1 MKIKNIVFSIVEYFI
16 RNIPGGLGQR
26 IRYIYYSKRFAQCG
40 KNVLIDIGVIFHNP
54 ENIYIGSDI
63 FFFPYSIIT
72 AKPPNEKFDQR
83 ILKIKKN
90 TSFENAEGSIHIG
103 DQVSIGAYNI
113 IQGYGGVSIGSKVT
127 TSARVNIYS
136 FSHYPYSENDRSLI
150 TYANAM
156 VDGPISCIKSP
167 IVIDEGVWLGLSV
180 SIFGGKIGKNSFISS
195 FTTVNSNF
203 DSNLIIKGNPASE
216 DSKRF
221 K

>member
-1 MKIKNIVFSIVEYFI
+1 
-16 RNIPGGLGQR
+16 
-26 IRYIYYSKRFAQCG
+26 
-40 KNVLIDIGVIFHNP
+40 
-54 ENIYIGSDI
+54 
-63 FFFPYSIIT
+63 
-72 AKPPNEKFDQR
+72 
-83 ILKIKKN
+83 
-90 TSFENAEGSIHIG
+90 
-103 DQVSIGAYNI
+103 
-113 IQGYGGVSIGSKVT
+113 
-127 TSARVNIYS
+127 
-136 FSHYPYSENDRSLI
+136 
-150 TYANAM
+150 M